1 MIQLALNEIEK
12 FFGGN
17 KIFSNIT
24 FEVQI
29 GERVG
34 LIGRNGCGK
43 TTVFKII
50 AGIEPQDKGNISIKK
65 NSTIGY
71 LHQIP
76 YYPEHFKVIDV
87 LKIAFQIQY
96 EINSK
101 LKMLEINMSSLKGN
115 ELEYALRKY
124 GELNELYDA
133 NGGYEIEEKM
143 SKVCTGL
150 KFNDNYLNREFINL
164 SGGEKT
170 IVLLGK
176 ILLENPDILLLDEP
190 SNHLDVTSIEWLET
204 YLKSYKGT
212 VIVISHDR
220 YFLDRVVTKI
230 VEIEDGE
237 TSLYDGNYSYYVKEK
252 QRRVFEQFEAYKD
265 QQKKIKAMEK
275 AIKQLRIWATQGDNE
290 KFFKRAES
298 MQKRLDKVEKVDKP
312 LINQPKIQLDFVDTD
327 RSGTDVISIKG
338 LCKSFDQKEILK
350 NLNLEI
356 RYGECTAL
364 IGDNGS
370 GKSTIIKTLLGQV
383 NVDAGEV
390 KLGSNTK
397 IGYLPQN
404 IIFNN
409 EELTVLE
416 TFREDLYILEGPARG
431 ILAKFLFY
439 GESVFKK
446 VKNLSGGEKSR
457 LKLCILI
464 QNDINLLILD
474 EPTNHLDI
482 DSRENLEEALSEFN
496 GTILFISHDR
506 FFINKLAIR
515 ICEIEDKNIV
525 NYNGDY
531 EYYKEKKNEF
541 MKNKVEILNKE
552 KKSKN
557 KPNEKK
563 IKNIENTQK
572 QVSNNKL
579 KQSDK
584 LENVIQELE
593 AKLKDIDIEM
603 NNKGSEYE
611 ILLELSTEKQRIQEE
626 LDRIIDKWMDI
637 ENS

>member
-1 MIQLALNEIEK
+1 MIELALREVEK
-12 FFGGN
+12 YFGGN
-17 KIFSNIT
+17 RIFENIT
-24 FEVQI
+24 FEVQDND
-29 GERVG
+29 RVG
-34 LIGRNGCGK
+34 LIGKNGCGK

-50 AGIEPQDKGNISIKK
+50 AGIENQDKGNISIRK
-65 NSTIGY
+65 NATVGY

-76 YYPEHFKVIDV
+76 DYPEQFKVVDV
-87 LKIAFQIQY
+87 LKTAFQIQY
-96 EINSK
+96 EINRE
-101 LKMLEINMSSLKGN
+101 LKMLEEKMASLKGS
-115 ELEYALRKY
+115 ELEYIIRKY
-124 GELNELYDA
+124 GEVNDRYEA
-133 NGGYEIEEKM
+133 KGGYEIEEKM

-150 KFNDNYLNREFINL
+150 KFNEEFLNREFISL

-170 IVLLGK
+170 IVILGK

-204 YLKSYKGT
+204 YLKGYKGT

-230 VEIEDGE
+230 IEIEEGE
-237 TSLYDGNYSYYVKEK
+237 TSIYNGNYSYYVKEK
-252 QRRVFEQFEAYKD
+252 ERRVVEQFEAFKD

-275 AIKQLRIWATQGDNE
+275 AIKQLREWAIQADNE
-290 KFFKRAES
+290 KFFKRAAS
-298 MQKRLDKVEKVDKP
+298 MQKRLDKVERVDKP
-312 LINQPKIQLDFVDTD
+312 LINQPKIQLDFAETD
-327 RSGTDVISIKG
+327 RSGKDVVSIKG
-338 LCKSFDQKEILK
+338 LCKSFDQKKILED
-350 NLNLEI
+350 LNLEI

-364 IGDNGS
+364 LGDNGS
-370 GKSTIIKTLLGQV
+370 GKSTIIKALLGEVQGEY
-383 NVDAGEV
+383 GEV

-404 IIFNN
+404 ITFNN
-409 EELTVLE
+409 EDLTVID
-416 TFREDLYILEGPARG
+416 TFREDMFILEGPARG

-457 LKLCILI
+457 LKLCKLI

-482 DSRENLEEALSEFN
+482 DSRENLEEALAEFS

-506 FFINKLAIR
+506 FFINKLASR
-515 ICEIEDKNIV
+515 ICEIEDKKLVEYKGN
-525 NYNGDY
+525 Y

-541 MKNKVEILNKE
+541 KRNKTDTPTIEKE
-552 KKSKN
+552 KRPRNKDNTEKQKN
-557 KPNEKK
+557 
-563 IKNIENTQK
+563 
-572 QVSNNKL
+572 NNKL
-579 KQSDK
+579 IQVKN
-584 LENVIQELE
+584 LENTIQELE
-593 AKLKDIDIEM
+593 SRLKEIDMEM

-611 ILLELSTEKQRIQEE
+611 KLIALGKEKEKIQEE
-626 LDRIIDKWMDI
+626 LDSIIEKWMEL

>member
-1 MIQLALNEIEK
+1 MIELALKEVEK
-12 FFGGN
+12 YFGGN
-17 KIFSNIT
+17 RIFENIT
-24 FEVQI
+24 FEVQN

-50 AGIEPQDKGNISIKK
+50 AGVESQDKGSISIRK
-65 NSTIGY
+65 NATVGY

-76 YYPEHFKVIDV
+76 DYPLQFKVIDV

-96 EINSK
+96 QINRE
-101 LKMLEINMSSLKGN
+101 LKILEEQMASLKDS

-124 GELNELYDA
+124 GKQNELYEA
-133 NGGYEIEEKM
+133 KGGYEIEEKM

-150 KFNDNYLNREFINL
+150 KFTEEFLSREFISL

-170 IVLLGK
+170 IVILGK

-204 YLKSYKGT
+204 YLKGYKGT

-237 TSLYDGNYSYYVKEK
+237 TSLYNGNYSYYVKEK
-252 QRRVFEQFEAYKD
+252 ERRVVEQFEAFKD

-275 AIKQLRIWATQGDNE
+275 AIKQLREWAIQADNE
-290 KFFKRAES
+290 KFFKRAAS
-298 MQKRLDKVEKVDKP
+298 MQKRLDKVVRVDKP
-312 LINQPKIQLDFVDTD
+312 IINQPKIQLDFGETD
-327 RSGTDVISIKG
+327 RSGRDVVSIKG
-338 LCKSFDQKEILK
+338 LCKSFDQKQILED
-350 NLNLEI
+350 LNLDI
-356 RYGECTAL
+356 RYGERTAL
-364 IGDNGS
+364 LGDNGS
-370 GKSTIIKTLLGQV
+370 GKSTIIKTLLGEVQG
-383 NVDAGEV
+383 DYGEV

-409 EELTVLE
+409 EDLTVIDA
-416 TFREDLYILEGPARG
+416 FREDMFILEGPARG

-457 LKLCILI
+457 LKLCKLI
-464 QNDINLLILD
+464 QNDINVLILD

-482 DSRENLEEALSEFN
+482 DSRENLEEALMEFS

-506 FFINKLAIR
+506 FFINKLAVR
-515 ICEIEDKNIV
+515 ICEIEDKKIV
-525 NYNGDY
+525 SYQGNY

-541 MKNKVEILNKE
+541 KRNKIETPNKE
-552 KKSKN
+552 K
-557 KPNEKK
+557 EKK
-563 IKNIENTQK
+563 LKYRENTQK
-572 QVSNNKL
+572 QTSNNKL
-579 KQSDK
+579 REVET
-584 LENVIQELE
+584 LESRIQDLE
-593 AKLKDIDIEM
+593 AKLKEIDIEM
-603 NNKGSEYE
+603 NQKGREYE
-611 ILLELSTEKQRIQEE
+611 KLLELGKEKEKVQEQ
-626 LDRIIDKWMDI
+626 LDKAIEKWMEI

>member
-1 MIQLALNEIEK
+1 MIQLALNEVEK

-50 AGIEPQDKGNISIKK
+50 AGIEPQDKGTISIKK

-76 YYPEHFKVIDV
+76 DYPEHFKVIDV

-101 LKMLEINMSSLKGN
+101 LKILEINMSSLKGN

-312 LINQPKIQLDFVDTD
+312 LINQPKIQLDFADTD

-383 NVDAGEV
+383 SVDAGSV

-409 EELTVLE
+409 EGLTVLE

-482 DSRENLEEALSEFN
+482 DSRENLEEALTEFN

-525 NYNGDY
+525 NYNGGY

-541 MKNKVEILNKE
+541 LRNKVETLNKAKKTKNKTNE
-552 KKSKN
+552 KKS
-557 KPNEKK
+557 
-563 IKNIENTQK
+563 KNIENTQK

-584 LENVIQELE
+584 FENMIQELE
-593 AKLKDIDIEM
+593 IKLKDIDIEM
-603 NNKGSEYE
+603 NNKGREYE
-611 ILLELSTEKQRIQEE
+611 LLLELSKEKQRIQEE
-626 LDRIIDKWMDI
+626 LDIIIEKWMDI

>member
-1 MIQLALNEIEK
+1 MIELALKEIEK
-12 FFGGN
+12 YFGGN
-17 KIFSNIT
+17 RIFNDIT
-24 FEVQI
+24 FEVQNN
-29 GERVG
+29 ERVG
-34 LIGRNGCGK
+34 LIGKNGCGK

-50 AGIEPQDKGNISIKK
+50 AGIENQDKGSISIRK
-65 NSTIGY
+65 NATVGY

-76 YYPEHFKVIDV
+76 DYPESFKVIDV
-87 LKIAFQIQY
+87 LKTAFKQQYQINR
-96 EINSK
+96 E
-101 LKMLEINMSSLKGN
+101 LKIIEEKMANLNGS
-115 ELEYALRKY
+115 ELEYTLRKY
-124 GELNELYDA
+124 GEVNDRYEA
-133 NGGYEIEEKM
+133 KGGYEIEEKM

-150 KFNDNYLNREFINL
+150 KFNEEFTNRDFISL

-170 IVLLGK
+170 IVILGK

-190 SNHLDVTSIEWLET
+190 SNHLDVVSIEWLET
-204 YLKSYKGT
+204 YLKGYKGT

-252 QRRVFEQFEAYKD
+252 QRRVFEQFEAFKD

-275 AIKQLRIWATQGDNE
+275 AIKQLRIWAIQADNE
-290 KFFKRAES
+290 KFFKRAAS
-298 MQKRLDKVEKVDKP
+298 MQKRLDKVERVDKP

-327 RSGTDVISIKG
+327 RSGKDVISIKG
-338 LCKSFDQKEILK
+338 LSKSFDQKEILED
-350 NLNLEI
+350 LYLDI

-370 GKSTIIKTLLGQV
+370 GKSTIIKTLLGEV
-383 NVDAGEV
+383 EADYGEV

-404 IIFNN
+404 ITFNN

-416 TFREDLYILEGPARG
+416 AFREDMFILEGPARG

-439 GESVFKK
+439 GEQVFKK

-457 LKLCILI
+457 LKLCMLI

-482 DSRENLEEALSEFN
+482 DSRENLEEALLEFS

-506 FFINKLAIR
+506 FFINKLAER
-515 ICEIEDKNIV
+515 ICEIEDKKIIDYPGN
-525 NYNGDY
+525 Y

-541 MKNKVEILNKE
+541 KKNKIETPNIEKEKRPRNKE
-552 KKSKN
+552 
-557 KPNEKK
+557 
-563 IKNIENTQK
+563 NIQK
-572 QVSNNKL
+572 QTSNNKL
-579 KQSDK
+579 REEKS
-584 LENVIQELE
+584 LEISIQELE
-593 AKLKDIDIEM
+593 TKLKDIDIEM
-603 NNKGSEYE
+603 NNNGSEYE
-611 ILLELSTEKQRIQEE
+611 KLLELTKEKQKIQDE
-626 LDRIIDKWMDI
+626 LDSIIEKWMDI

>member
-1 MIQLALNEIEK
+1 MIELALKEVEK

-17 KIFSNIT
+17 RIFESIT
-24 FEVQI
+24 FEVQSD
-29 GERVG
+29 ERVG

-50 AGIEPQDKGNISIKK
+50 AGLESQDKGSISIRK
-65 NSTIGY
+65 NATVGY

-76 YYPEHFKVIDV
+76 DYPQQFKVIDV

-96 EINSK
+96 QINRE
-101 LKMLEINMSSLKGN
+101 LKILEVQMASLKDR
-115 ELEYALRKY
+115 ELECALRKY
-124 GELNELYDA
+124 GELNELYEA
-133 NGGYEIEEKM
+133 KGGYEIEEKM

-150 KFNDNYLNREFINL
+150 KFTEEFLSRDFISL

-170 IVLLGK
+170 IVILGK

-190 SNHLDVTSIEWLET
+190 SNHLDVTSIEWLEA
-204 YLKSYKGT
+204 YLKGYKGT

-237 TSLYDGNYSYYVKEK
+237 TSLYNGNYSYYVKEK
-252 QRRVFEQFEAYKD
+252 ERRVLEQFEAFKD

-275 AIKQLRIWATQGDNE
+275 AIKQLRAWAIQADNE
-290 KFFKRAES
+290 KFFKRAAS
-298 MQKRLDKVEKVDKP
+298 MQKRLDKVVRVDKP
-312 LINQPKIQLDFVDTD
+312 LINQPKIQLDFAETD
-327 RSGTDVISIKG
+327 RSGRDVVSIKG
-338 LCKSFDQKEILK
+338 LCKSFDQKEILED
-350 NLNLEI
+350 LNLEI

-364 IGDNGS
+364 LGDNGS
-370 GKSTIIKTLLGQV
+370 GKSTIIKTLLGEVQG
-383 NVDAGEV
+383 DYGEV

-404 IIFNN
+404 ITFNN
-409 EELTVLE
+409 EDLTVID
-416 TFREDLYILEGPARG
+416 TFREDMFILEGPARG

-446 VKNLSGGEKSR
+446 VRNLSGGEKSR
-457 LKLCILI
+457 LKLCMLI

-482 DSRENLEEALSEFN
+482 DSRENLEEALMEFS

-515 ICEIEDKNIV
+515 ICEIEDKKIV
-525 NYNGDY
+525 SYQGNY

-541 MKNKVEILNKE
+541 KRNKIETPNKEKE

-557 KPNEKK
+557 KES
-563 IKNIENTQK
+563 IQK
-572 QVSNNKL
+572 QTSNNKL
-579 KQSDK
+579 REVET
-584 LENVIQELE
+584 LESRIQELE
-593 AKLKDIDIEM
+593 SKLKEIDIEM
-603 NNKGSEYE
+603 NQNGREYE
-611 ILLELSTEKQRIQEE
+611 KLLELGGEKEKIQEQ
-626 LDRIIDKWMDI
+626 LDKSIERWMEI
-637 ENS
+637 ENF

>member
-1 MIQLALNEIEK
+1 MIQLALNEVEK

-50 AGIEPQDKGNISIKK
+50 AGMEHQDKGSISIKK

-76 YYPEHFKVIDV
+76 DYPEHFKVIDV

-96 EINSK
+96 GISSE
-101 LKMLEINMSSLKGN
+101 LKILEIHMSSLKEN
-115 ELEYALRKY
+115 ELEYALKKY
-124 GELNELYDA
+124 GELNELYEA
-133 NGGYEIEEKM
+133 KGGYEIEEKM

-150 KFNDNYLNREFINL
+150 KFNENYLNREFISL

-230 VEIEDGE
+230 IEIEDGE
-237 TSLYDGNYSYYVKEK
+237 TSLYDGNYTYYVKEK

-275 AIKQLRIWATQGDNE
+275 AIKQLRIWAAQGDNE

-312 LINQPKIQLDFVDTD
+312 LINQPKIQLDFAETG

-338 LCKSFDQKEILK
+338 LCKCFNAKEILK
-350 NLNLEI
+350 NLDLEI

-370 GKSTIIKTLLGQV
+370 GKSTIIKTLLGEV
-383 NVDAGEV
+383 YEYNGEV

-404 IIFNN
+404 ITFNN

-416 TFREDLYILEGPARG
+416 TFREDIYILEGPARG
-431 ILAKFLFY
+431 LLAKFLFY

-482 DSRENLEEALSEFN
+482 DSRENLEEALMEFS

-506 FFINKLAIR
+506 FFINKLASR
-515 ICEIEDKNIV
+515 ICEIADKKIV
-525 NYNGDY
+525 NYNGNY
-531 EYYKEKKNEF
+531 EYYKGKKNEF
-541 MKNKVEILNKE
+541 MRNKIEPLNKE
-552 KKSKN
+552 KN
-557 KPNEKK
+557 QE
-563 IKNIENTQK
+563 ITQK
-572 QVSNNKL
+572 QVYNNKL
-579 KQSDK
+579 KQSK
-584 LENVIQELE
+584 RLEVAIQELE
-593 AKLKDIDIEM
+593 TNLKDIDIEM
-603 NNKGSEYE
+603 TNKGSQYE
-611 ILLELSTEKQRIQEE
+611 ILLDLSNKKQKIQEE
-626 LDRIIDKWMDI
+626 LDLIIEKWMDI
-637 ENS
+637 DNS

>member
-1 MIQLALNEIEK
+1 MIQLALKEIEK
-12 FFGGN
+12 NFGGN
-17 KIFSNIT
+17 RIFEDIT
-24 FEVQI
+24 FEVQM

-34 LIGRNGCGK
+34 LIGRNGSGK

-50 AGIEPQDKGNISIKK
+50 AGIENQDKGSISIRK

-76 YYPEHFKVIDV
+76 DYPEQFKVIDV
-87 LKIAFQIQY
+87 LKIAFESQYDIGKQIK
-96 EINSK
+96 I
-101 LKMLEINMSSLKGN
+101 LEEQMSSLKGKK
-115 ELEYALRKY
+115 LEYALRKY
-124 GELNELYDA
+124 GELNALYETK
-133 NGGYEIEEKM
+133 GGYDIEEKM

-150 KFNDNYLNREFINL
+150 KFVENFLNRVFRSL

-170 IVLLGK
+170 IVILGK

-190 SNHLDVTSIEWLET
+190 SNHLDVASIEWLET
-204 YLKSYKGT
+204 YLKAYKGT

-230 VEIEDGE
+230 VEIEEGE
-237 TSLYDGNYSYYVKEK
+237 TSLYNGNYSYYVKEK
-252 QRRVFEQFEAYKD
+252 ERRVLEQFEAFKD
-265 QQKKIKAMEK
+265 QQKKVKAMEK
-275 AIKQLRIWATQGDNE
+275 SIKQLREWATQADNE
-290 KFFKRAES
+290 KFFKRAAS
-298 MQKRLDKVEKVDKP
+298 MQKRLDKVERVDKP
-312 LINQPKIQLDFVDTD
+312 LINQRKIQLDFAKTD
-327 RSGTDVISIKG
+327 RSGTDVVSIKG
-338 LCKSFDQKEILK
+338 LCKSFNQNKILED
-350 NLNLEI
+350 LNLEI

-383 NVDAGEV
+383 QGEYGEV
-390 KLGSNTK
+390 KLGSNTQ

-404 IIFNN
+404 IAFNN

-416 TFREDLYILEGPARG
+416 AFREDIYILEGPARG

-439 GESVFKK
+439 GESVFKR

-482 DSRENLEEALSEFN
+482 DSRENLEEALMEFS

-506 FFINKLAIR
+506 FFINKLATR
-515 ICEIEDKNIV
+515 ICEIEDKKIIS
-525 NYNGDY
+525 YQGKY

-541 MKNKVEILNKE
+541 MRNKIETPNKE
-552 KKSKN
+552 KEKKLKN
-557 KPNEKK
+557 K
-563 IKNIENTQK
+563 ENTQK
-572 QVSNNKL
+572 QGYTNKL
-579 KQSDK
+579 KQSER
-584 LENVIQELE
+584 LENTIQELE
-593 AKLKDIDIEM
+593 AKLKEIDIEM

-611 ILLELSTEKQRIQEE
+611 ILLELSKEKQRIQED
-626 LDRIIDKWMDI
+626 LDLIIEKWMEI
-637 ENS
+637 ENF

>member
-1 MIQLALNEIEK
+1 MIELALKEVEK
-12 FFGGN
+12 YFGGN
-17 KIFSNIT
+17 RIFESIT
-24 FEVQI
+24 FEVQSD
-29 GERVG
+29 ERVG

-50 AGIEPQDKGNISIKK
+50 AGLESQDKGSISIRK
-65 NSTIGY
+65 NATVGY

-76 YYPEHFKVIDV
+76 DYPQQFKVIDV
-87 LKIAFQIQY
+87 LKIAFKIQY
-96 EINSK
+96 QINRE
-101 LKMLEINMSSLKGN
+101 LKILEVQMASLKDR
-115 ELEYALRKY
+115 ELECALRKY
-124 GELNELYDA
+124 GELNELYEA
-133 NGGYEIEEKM
+133 KGGYEIEEKM

-150 KFNDNYLNREFINL
+150 KFTEEFLSREFISL

-170 IVLLGK
+170 IVILGK

-204 YLKSYKGT
+204 YLKGYKGT

-237 TSLYDGNYSYYVKEK
+237 TSFYNGNYSYYVKEK
-252 QRRVFEQFEAYKD
+252 ERRVLEQFEAFKD

-275 AIKQLRIWATQGDNE
+275 AIKQLRAWAIQADNE
-290 KFFKRAES
+290 KFFKRAAS
-298 MQKRLDKVEKVDKP
+298 MQKRLDKVVRVDKP
-312 LINQPKIQLDFVDTD
+312 LINQPKIQLDFAETD
-327 RSGTDVISIKG
+327 RSGRDVVSIKG
-338 LCKSFDQKEILK
+338 LCKSFDQKEILED
-350 NLNLEI
+350 LNLEI

-364 IGDNGS
+364 LGDNGS
-370 GKSTIIKTLLGQV
+370 GKSTIIKTLLGEVQA
-383 NVDAGEV
+383 DYGEV

-404 IIFNN
+404 ITFNN
-409 EELTVLE
+409 EDLTVID
-416 TFREDLYILEGPARG
+416 TFREDMFILEGPARG

-457 LKLCILI
+457 LKLCMLI

-482 DSRENLEEALSEFN
+482 DSRENLEEALMEFS

-515 ICEIEDKNIV
+515 ICEIEDKKIV
-525 NYNGDY
+525 SYQGNY

-541 MKNKVEILNKE
+541 KRNKIETPNKEKE

-557 KPNEKK
+557 K
-563 IKNIENTQK
+563 ENNQK
-572 QVSNNKL
+572 QTSNNKL
-579 KQSDK
+579 REVET
-584 LENVIQELE
+584 LESRIQELE
-593 AKLKDIDIEM
+593 SKLKEIDIEM
-603 NNKGSEYE
+603 NQNGREYE
-611 ILLELSTEKQRIQEE
+611 KLLELGGEKEKIKEQ
-626 LDRIIDKWMDI
+626 LDKSIERWMEI
-637 ENS
+637 ENF

>member
-1 MIQLALNEIEK
+1 MIELALKDIEK
-12 FFGGN
+12 YFGGN
-17 KIFSNIT
+17 RIFESIT
-24 FEVQI
+24 FEVQTN
-29 GERVG
+29 ERVG
-34 LIGRNGCGK
+34 LIGKNGCGK
-43 TTVFKII
+43 TTIFKII
-50 AGIEPQDKGNISIKK
+50 AGMESQDKGSISIRK
-65 NSTIGY
+65 NAAVGY

-76 YYPEHFKVIDV
+76 DYPEQFKVIDV

-96 EINSK
+96 KINSE
-101 LKMLEINMSSLKGN
+101 LKILEEQMSSLKGV

-124 GELNELYDA
+124 GEHNELYEA
-133 NGGYEIEEKM
+133 KGGYEIEEKM

-150 KFNDNYLNREFINL
+150 KFNEEFLNREFISL

-170 IVLLGK
+170 IVILGK

-190 SNHLDVTSIEWLET
+190 SNHLDVVSIEWLEA
-204 YLKSYKGT
+204 YLKAYKGT

-252 QRRVFEQFEAYKD
+252 QRRVFEQFEAFKD

-275 AIKQLRIWATQGDNE
+275 AIKQLREWAIQADNE
-290 KFFKRAES
+290 KFFKRAAS
-298 MQKRLDKVEKVDKP
+298 MQKRLDKVERVDKP
-312 LINQPKIQLDFVDTD
+312 LINQPKIQLNFADTD
-327 RSGTDVISIKG
+327 RSGKDVISIKG
-338 LCKSFDQKEILK
+338 LCKSFDHKEILD
-350 NLNLEI
+350 NLHLDI
-356 RYGECTAL
+356 RYSERVAL

-370 GKSTIIKTLLGQV
+370 GKSTLIKILLGEV
-383 NVDAGEV
+383 EADYGEV

-404 IIFNN
+404 ITFIN

-416 TFREDLYILEGPARG
+416 AFREDMNILEGPARG

-439 GESVFKK
+439 GEHVFKK

-457 LKLCILI
+457 LKLCKLI
-464 QNDINLLILD
+464 QNDINFLILD

-482 DSRENLEEALSEFN
+482 DSRENLEEALTEFS

-506 FFINKLAIR
+506 FFINKLAER
-515 ICEIEDKNIV
+515 ICEIEEKKIIDYKGN
-525 NYNGDY
+525 Y

-541 MKNKVEILNKE
+541 KRNKIEASNSEKE
-552 KKSKN
+552 KK
-557 KPNEKK
+557 PK
-563 IKNIENTQK
+563 IKENTQK
-572 QVSNNKL
+572 QTSNNKL
-579 KQSDK
+579 KEVET
-584 LENVIQELE
+584 LENIIQELE
-593 AKLKDIDIEM
+593 AKLKDIEIEM
-603 NNKGSEYE
+603 HNMGSEYE
-611 ILLELSTEKQRIQEE
+611 RLLELGKEKERIQEE
-626 LDRIIDKWMDI
+626 LDIIIEKWVDI

>member
-1 MIQLALNEIEK
+1 MMIQLALKEVEK
-12 FFGGN
+12 YFGGN
-17 KIFSNIT
+17 RIFNNIT
-24 FEVQI
+24 FEVQ
-29 GERVG
+29 GSERVG
-34 LIGRNGCGK
+34 LIGKNGTGK

-50 AGIEPQDKGNISIKK
+50 AGIENADKGSISIRK

-76 YYPEHFKVIDV
+76 DFPVHFKVIDV
-87 LKIAFQIQY
+87 LKTAFEIQY
-96 EINSK
+96 QINSE
-101 LKMLEINMSSLKGN
+101 LKILEGQMASLKEK

-124 GELNELYDA
+124 GELNELYEA
-133 NGGYEIEEKM
+133 KGGYEIEEKM

-150 KFNDNYLNREFINL
+150 KFNDEFLNRDFINL

-170 IVLLGK
+170 IIMLGK
-176 ILLENPDILLLDEP
+176 ILLENPDMLLLDEP
-190 SNHLDVTSIEWLET
+190 SNHLDVTSIEWLEG
-204 YLKSYKGT
+204 YLKAYKGT

-237 TSLYDGNYSYYVKEK
+237 TSFYDGNYSYYVKEK
-252 QRRVFEQFEAYKD
+252 QRRVFEQFEAFKD

-275 AIKQLRIWATQGDNE
+275 AIKQLREWAIQGDNE

-298 MQKRLDKVEKVDKP
+298 MQKRLDKVERVDKP
-312 LINQPKIQLDFVDTD
+312 LINQPKIQLDFADTD
-327 RSGTDVISIKG
+327 RSGKDVVSIKG
-338 LCKSFDQKEILK
+338 LCKCFNQKKILED
-350 NLNLEI
+350 LNLDI
-356 RYGECTAL
+356 RYGERTAL

-370 GKSTIIKTLLGQV
+370 GKSTIIKTLLGEIHA
-383 NVDAGEV
+383 DDGEV
-390 KLGSNTK
+390 KLGSNMK

-409 EELTVLE
+409 EELTVIE
-416 TFREDLYILEGPARG
+416 AFREDMFILEGPARG

-457 LKLCILI
+457 LKLCKLI

-482 DSRENLEEALSEFN
+482 DSRENLEEALMEFN

-506 FFINKLAIR
+506 FFINKLAER
-515 ICEIEDKNIV
+515 ICEIEDKKII
-525 NYNGDY
+525 NYYGDY
-531 EYYKEKKNEF
+531 EYYREKKNEF
-541 MKNKVEILNKE
+541 KRNKIESPSKE
-552 KKSKN
+552 KIN
-557 KPNEKK
+557 KQQYSEKP
-563 IKNIENTQK
+563 QK
-572 QVSNNKL
+572 QVNTNKL
-579 KQSDK
+579 RKAEN
-584 LENVIQELE
+584 LENTIQELE
-593 AKLKDIDIEM
+593 AKLKNLDIEM
-603 NNKGSEYE
+603 HDNGTEYE
-611 ILLELSTEKQRIQEE
+611 KLLELGKEKERLQEQ
-626 LDRIIDKWMDI
+626 LDITIEKWMEV

>member
-1 MIQLALNEIEK
+1 MIQLALKEVEK
-12 FFGGN
+12 YFGGN
-17 KIFSNIT
+17 RIFENIT
-24 FEVQI
+24 FEVQE
-29 GERVG
+29 GDRVG
-34 LIGRNGCGK
+34 LIGRNGTGK

-50 AGIEPQDKGNISIKK
+50 AGIENQDKGSISIRK

-76 YYPEHFKVIDV
+76 DYPEEFKVIDV
-87 LKIAFQIQY
+87 LKIAFEVQY
-96 EINSK
+96 KINSEMK
-101 LKMLEINMSSLKGN
+101 ILEVQMSSLKGN

-124 GELNELYDA
+124 GELGALYETK
-133 NGGYEIEEKM
+133 GGYDIEEKM

-150 KFNDNYLNREFINL
+150 KFNDKFLSRDFVSL

-170 IVLLGK
+170 IVILGK

-190 SNHLDVTSIEWLET
+190 SNHLDVTSIEWLEG
-204 YLKSYKGT
+204 YLKAYKGT

-237 TSLYDGNYSYYVKEK
+237 TSFYNGNYSYYVIEK

-275 AIKQLRIWATQGDNE
+275 AIKQLRIWAVQADNE
-290 KFFKRAES
+290 KFFKRAAS
-298 MQKRLDKVEKVDKP
+298 MQKRLDKIEKVDKP
-312 LINQPKIQLDFVDTD
+312 LMNQPKIRLSFEGTD
-327 RSGTDVISIKG
+327 RSGKDTISIKG
-338 LCKSFDQKEILK
+338 LCKRFGQKEILDE
-350 NLNLEI
+350 LYLEI
-356 RYGECTAL
+356 RFGERTAL

-370 GKSTIIKTLLGQV
+370 GKSTIIKILLGET
-383 NVDAGEV
+383 NGDLGEV

-404 IIFNN
+404 IEFNN

-416 TFREDLYILEGPARG
+416 AFREDMYILEGPARG

-446 VKNLSGGEKSR
+446 VENLSGGEKSR

-482 DSRENLEEALSEFN
+482 DSRENLEEALMEFN

-506 FFINKLAIR
+506 FFINKLAER
-515 ICEIEDKNIV
+515 ICEIEDKKIV
-525 NYNGDY
+525 DYKGNY

-541 MKNKVEILNKE
+541 KRNKIEAPSIEKE
-552 KKSKN
+552 KKLKSK
-557 KPNEKK
+557 
-563 IKNIENTQK
+563 ENTQK
-572 QVSNNKL
+572 QTSNNKL
-579 KQSDK
+579 REAES
-584 LENVIQELE
+584 LENTIKELE
-593 AKLKDIDIEM
+593 VKLKDIDIEM
-603 NNKGSEYE
+603 INKGSEYE
-611 ILLELSTEKQRIQEE
+611 ILLDLNKEKQRIQEE
-626 LDRIIDKWMDI
+626 LDLFIEKWMDV

>member
-1 MIQLALNEIEK
+1 MIQLALNEVEK

-17 KIFSNIT
+17 KIFSNIA

-50 AGIEPQDKGNISIKK
+50 AGMEHQDKGSISIKK

-76 YYPEHFKVIDV
+76 DYPEHFKVIDV

-96 EINSK
+96 GISSE
-101 LKMLEINMSSLKGN
+101 LKILEIHMSSLKEN
-115 ELEYALRKY
+115 ELEYALKKY
-124 GELNELYDA
+124 GELNELYEA
-133 NGGYEIEEKM
+133 KGGYEIEEKM

-150 KFNDNYLNREFINL
+150 KFNENYLNREFISL

-230 VEIEDGE
+230 IEIEDGE
-237 TSLYDGNYSYYVKEK
+237 TSLYDGNYTYYVKEK

-275 AIKQLRIWATQGDNE
+275 AIKQLRIWAAQGDNE

-312 LINQPKIQLDFVDTD
+312 LINQPKIQLDFAETG

-338 LCKSFDQKEILK
+338 LCKCFNAKEILK
-350 NLNLEI
+350 NLDLEI

-370 GKSTIIKTLLGQV
+370 GKSTIIKTLLGEV
-383 NVDAGEV
+383 YEYNGEV

-404 IIFNN
+404 ITFNN

-416 TFREDLYILEGPARG
+416 TFREDIYILEGPARG
-431 ILAKFLFY
+431 LLAKFLFY

-482 DSRENLEEALSEFN
+482 DSRENLEEALMEFS

-506 FFINKLAIR
+506 FFINKLASR
-515 ICEIEDKNIV
+515 ICEIADKKIV
-525 NYNGDY
+525 NYNGNY
-531 EYYKEKKNEF
+531 EYYKGKKNEF
-541 MKNKVEILNKE
+541 MRNKIEPLNKE
-552 KKSKN
+552 KN
-557 KPNEKK
+557 QE
-563 IKNIENTQK
+563 ITQK
-572 QVSNNKL
+572 QVYNNKL
-579 KQSDK
+579 KQSK
-584 LENVIQELE
+584 RLEVAIQELE
-593 AKLKDIDIEM
+593 TNLKDIDIEM
-603 NNKGSEYE
+603 TNKGSQYE
-611 ILLELSTEKQRIQEE
+611 ILLDLSNKKQKIQEE
-626 LDRIIDKWMDI
+626 LDLIIEKWMDI
-637 ENS
+637 DNS